1 VKIFRPSRP
10 FCRILDLVGEAEA
23 GSAGVQPAKE
33 SYERGCQDKNPPLL
47 P

>member
-1 VKIFRPSRP
+1 V
-10 FCRILDLVGEAEA
+10 LVGEAEA
-23 GSAGVQPAKE
+23 GTAGEQPAKE